1 MKHKTDSI
9 IKHYEFLVEHK
20 YFDDII
26 FINQNSR
33 PLKVENKV
41 NLILVIKKYA
51 ALRKIRNV

>member
-41 NLILVIKKYA
+41 NLILVIKK
-51 ALRKIRNV
+51 